1 MDLQRILEYKQLIDK
16 LQDEAE
22 EAALKLDSENERTR
36 ALKSH
41 TKSVEQELQNC
52 NKLQMET
59 DAEIARIEETVGV
72 LSAETEAEQKE
83 IVKVEAKTEQSI
95 QQLNEHQN
103 SLRGIQAKIATQTE
117 QLGLSQEAYEQWSLV
132 IKQKSDD
139 AAAQM
144 SYMKTDEAKLKEL
157 QTKIDHNDREKEAL
171 REGLATDVSL
181 TRTKQTIVNRLAE
194 EFSEERQAVIRRHAE
209 LEDLAQTMARKD
221 ADIEEERAETEEET
235 QLDDALRIRMNEDE
249 EALRLNRLAEKEV
262 THQETVSLGTLETVR
277 QSRIED
283 ERAREERQ
291 RQNALVRSGI
301 GAGEKEG
308 RTWQTQTAKTNQE
321 TLAASAKRDGVQKEI
336 EAIKL
341 AANTLVTK
349 ERSVAERQAEIKK
362 RYDETVELQAA
373 AKAEQR
379 ALDEQRMKQRDLRDA
394 KISEERSLN
403 TDISGAQSMLRNLTS
418 SVRDKDAEQQKL
430 VRKLYSV
437 NFEVQKLQRRLERA
451 QGHRTAE
458 EKTALNDKI
467 ASLEA
472 SLAERKAEFKL
483 LQQQETSQARTQAAD
498 RKELDMLRA
507 RLDEAST
514 HRSELELVTST
525 CEQEKLKMQ
534 TLRNDERVRVDQMR
548 VEVAKK
554 TELVSVAL
562 NKSFYW
568 ENKLAQTELTRAE
581 QLMNVKML
589 VDETESNV
597 RTLREEHSRITN
609 EVNRQQ
615 LVNANLRKKLEVRQ
629 SKMGVDED
637 GKPLDQTTIIGRA
650 ALEKQ
655 RLEEEGSALHEK
667 IEARRAE
674 VTKYEKMV
682 EAFKSANAAAK
693 AKNRG
698 GHSAQTEELRQSL
711 RADVD
716 ALEATQSRLT
726 KENRS
731 MREAA
736 KFNNQQL
743 SSISA
748 QLDVKMAEERQLGA
762 DLDDLKAKRRSEL
775 VKANT
780 AVAAASEEFSRVMQ
794 VSDKMPET
802 VGRYVVSNQCM
813 AVLRSV
819 ASDAEK
825 LQLDKGSHDRL
836 VAATTVE

>member
-655 RLEEEGSALHEK
+655 RLE
-667 IEARRAE
+667 
-674 VTKYEKMV
+674 
-682 EAFKSANAAAK
+682 
-693 AKNRG
+693 G
-698 GHSAQTEELRQSL
+698 GG
-711 RADVD
+711 
-716 ALEATQSRLT
+716 
-726 KENRS
+726 
-731 MREAA
+731 
-736 KFNNQQL
+736 
-743 SSISA
+743 
-748 QLDVKMAEERQLGA
+748 LGA
-762 DLDDLKAKRRSEL
+762 PREDRGASCGGDKVREDGGGLQVRERRGQG
-775 VKANT
+775 
-780 AVAAASEEFSRVMQ
+780 EEQ
-794 VSDKMPET
+794 
-802 VGRYVVSNQCM
+802 GRTQRPDGG
-813 AVLRSV
+813 APAEPARGRGR
-819 ASDAEK
+819 AGGDAE
-825 LQLDKGSHDRL
+825 QADEGEPQHAGGCE
-836 VAATTVE
+836 VQ